1 MLFDARPDPNPPAD
15 LTLDH
20 VVLHVGDLEAA
31 RAGFVDRYGFTQ
43 AGEDG
48 SVALGWRS
56 VRLVQ
61 DDIILVLTQG
71 IAQDHPATEYVRTHG
86 DGVADIAMRTSDV
99 TAAYESALA
108 GGARSLAEP
117 HNETLFG
124 RTRFTA
130 SIQVP
135 DGLTHTFVQAES
147 GQTGTDEALA
157 GAGSAKEHADVPA
170 SAGEAR
176 LTVIDHFAVC
186 VPNGSLIRTTDFYTT
201 ALAFQAT
208 FKERI
213 TVGAQ
218 AMDSIVV
225 QSRGGVTFTVIEPD
239 VTFERGQIDEF
250 VDRHGGAGVQHIAF
264 ATPDITRAI
273 RTLRSRGVVFLT
285 TPGAYY
291 DQLPNRITPNVHPVD
306 QLRGLDILV
315 DEDQDGQLYQIFTR
329 TTHPRRTLFFELVE
343 RAGAQTFGSS
353 NIKALYEA
361 VELERSGG

>member
-1 MLFDARPDPNPPAD
+1 MLFDGRPDPNPPSD

-31 RAGFVDRYGFTQ
+31 RADFVGRYGFTP

-61 DDIILVLTQG
+61 DDITLVLTQG
-71 IAQDHPATEYVRTHG
+71 IAQDHPAAEYVRTHG
-86 DGVADIAMRTSDV
+86 DGVADIAMRTGDV
-99 TAAYESALA
+99 AAAYESALA

-117 HNETLFG
+117 HHETLFG

-135 DGLTHTFVQAES
+135 DGLTHTFVHAEP
-147 GQTGTDEALA
+147 GQTGSDDAPGRT
-157 GAGSAKEHADVPA
+157 GGAKEHAVAPA
-170 SAGEAR
+170 DEAR

-225 QSRGGVTFTVIEPD
+225 QNRGGVTFTVIEPD
-239 VTFERGQIDEF
+239 TTCDRGQIDEF
-250 VDRHGGAGVQHIAF
+250 VERHGGAGVQHVAF

-273 RTLRSRGVVFLT
+273 RTLRSRGVAFLT

-306 QLRGLDILV
+306 RLRELDILV

-329 TTHPRRTLFFELVE
+329 TVHPRRTLFYELVE